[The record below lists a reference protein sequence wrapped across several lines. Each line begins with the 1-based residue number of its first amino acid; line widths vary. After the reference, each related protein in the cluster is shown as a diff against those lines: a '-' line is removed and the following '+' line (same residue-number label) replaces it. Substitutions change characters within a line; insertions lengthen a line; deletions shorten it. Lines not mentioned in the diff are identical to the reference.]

1 MLKFSFAL
9 LFYDFFMKLFFV
21 SFIFLFSSVCSPI
34 FSQTKYTISGY
45 VSDKTNGESAIGANV
60 YLKEIMK
67 GTATNQY
74 GFFSLSVE
82 PGSYTLVVSYLGY
95 SDYTQKVEL
104 KSNLKLKIELTTST
118 IITDVFEVTDEKTDK
133 NTQGTQMGTVQME
146 MKQIKE
152 MPALFGEVD
161 ILKTIQLLP
170 GIQSSGEGNAGFY
183 VRGGG
188 PDQNLIL
195 LDGAPVYNA
204 SHLFGFFSVFN
215 SDAIKNVELIKGG
228 MPAQYGG
235 RLASVLDI
243 NMKEGNLKK
252 MEVDG
257 GIGIISSRLTIQGP
271 IKKDTSSFIL
281 SGRRTYAGD
290 LAQPFVK
297 STSRFKGSNYYFYD
311 FNAKLNYTLS
321 DKDRLFLS
329 GYFGRD
335 VFTFKNNRDGFIMRS
350 PWGNATATAR
360 WNHLFSEKLFMN
372 ATAIFTD
379 YNFVVELEQQ
389 DFEFKLFSGIRDYGG
404 KLDFNYFPSILHNIK
419 FGTHYT
425 YHTFVPSNASAKSGD
440 VEFDKGKIIKQ
451 YTHDLAIYLSDDYD
465 FTEKLRFHAGLRYSL
480 FQQVGPYDR
489 YMKDEFENTTD
500 TIYYQKGE
508 NVKTYP
514 NLEPRFSVRYIT
526 GKTSSLK
533 ASFTQNYQYIHLASL
548 SAVSLPTDIWVPS
561 SAIVKPQFGTQ
572 YALGYFR
579 NFKDNAFET
588 SLEVYYKE
596 MKNQIEYK
604 EGALPESN
612 MSDNVDNS
620 FTFGKGWS
628 YGAELFL
635 KKATGKINGWIGYTL
650 SWTERQF
657 DAINKG
663 NKFFA
668 KYDRRHD
675 LSFVGIYEI
684 NKKLTFATTFVYGTG
699 NAITLP
705 VARYTING
713 YLVSEYA
720 ERNSYRM
727 ASYHRLDF
735 SLTLKGKETKKF
747 KSNWNFSVY
756 NVYHRYNPYFIYFS
770 NEGNILDGTLKL
782 RAKQVSLFGIIPS
795 ITWNFNF

>member
-1 MLKFSFAL
+1 MRNSLSIL
-9 LFYDFFMKLFFV
+9 LFFCCFFIGQTV
-21 SFIFLFSSVCSPI
+21 
-34 FSQTKYTISGY
+34 FSQTRYTISGY
-45 VSDKTNGESAIGANV
+45 VSDKSNGESAIGANV
-60 YLKEIMK
+60 YIKELMK
-67 GTATNQY
+67 GTSTNQY

-82 PGSYTLVVSYLGY
+82 AGQYTLVVSYIGFT
-95 SDYTQKVEL
+95 DYVQKIEL
-104 KSNLKLKIELTTST
+104 KSNQKLKIELSPST
-118 IITDVFEVTDEKTDK
+118 IMTDVFEVTDEKTDQ
-133 NTQGTQMGTVQME
+133 NTQSSQMGLMQME
-146 MKQIKE
+146 IKQVKE

-243 NMKEGNLKK
+243 KMKEGNLK
-252 MEVDG
+252 EYNVDG

-271 IKKDTSSFIL
+271 IKKDTASFIL
-281 SGRRTYAGD
+281 SGRRTYAGE
-290 LAQPFVK
+290 LAQPFIK
-297 STSRFKGSNYYFYD
+297 KTSRFKGSNYYFYD
-311 FNAKLNYTLS
+311 FNAKVNYILS
-321 DKDRLFLS
+321 DKDRIFVS

-335 VFTFKNNRDGFIMRS
+335 VFTFKNNRDGFLMRS
-350 PWGNATATAR
+350 PWGNATGTAR

-379 YNFVVELEQQ
+379 YNFEVNLEQQ
-389 DFEFKLFSGIRDYGG
+389 EFEFKLFSDIRDYGA
-404 KLDFNYFPSILHNIK
+404 KLDFNYFPNILHNIR
-419 FGTHYT
+419 FGTDYT
-425 YHTFVPSNASAKSGD
+425 YHTFIPSNASAKSGEVD
-440 VEFDKGKIIKQ
+440 FNMGEIIKQ
-451 YTHDLAIYLSDDYD
+451 HAHEFAVYVSDDYD
-465 FTEKLRFHAGLRYSL
+465 FTEKIRFHVGARYSL
-480 FQQVGPYDR
+480 FQQVGPFKR
-489 YMKDEFENTTD
+489 YVKDEFGNTSD
-500 TIYYQKGE
+500 TVFYSRGQ

-514 NLEPRFSVRYIT
+514 NIEPRFSVRYVT

-561 SAIVKPQFGTQ
+561 SSVVQPQFGTQ

-579 NFKDNAFET
+579 NFKENLYET
-588 SLEVYYKE
+588 SVEVYYKD
-596 MKNQIEYK
+596 MQNQVEYK

-612 MSDNVDNS
+612 LTDNVDNS

-628 YGAELFL
+628 YGGEVFL
-635 KKATGKINGWIGYTL
+635 KKSTGKLNGWIGYTL
-650 SWTERQF
+650 SWTMREF
-657 DAINKG
+657 NEINQGKA
-663 NKFFA
+663 FFA
-668 KYDRRHD
+668 RYDRRHD
-675 LSFVGIYEI
+675 ISLVGIYEI
-684 NKKLTFATTFVYGTG
+684 SKKLNFATTFVYGTG

-705 VARYTING
+705 VSRYTING
-713 YLVSEYA
+713 YLVNEYA

-727 ASYHRLDF
+727 ASYHRLDL

-747 KSNWNFSVY
+747 KSNWNFSIY
-756 NVYHRYNPYFIYFS
+756 NVYSRYNPYFIYFS
-770 NEGNILDGTLKL
+770 NEGNILDGTLEL